1 MQRFLKSALP
11 IAILVGLVIVQDAPA
26 QQPDQPAPEAPVD
39 TAAIQALKESNPTTA
54 EQLINAAILSA
65 DLGRGDLGKAYLN
78 KLIENDPAVDEVLA
92 AKQQLGS
99 GRIFRLQ
106 SIESLQPQGAQ
117 AATMLLTKLDKYFK
131 APERLNQLVDQ
142 LIDKDEVTR
151 KQAIKQLKNAGAEAA
166 NPLFAALVDPS
177 REAVRP
183 AAKRMLIRLDR
194 EIHDPLLAGLDSSNP
209 LLVAELVDVAK
220 DLDLNRATQF
230 LVGQYVLTDDDQ
242 LRSAI
247 GEYLDAI
254 VHSRPSEDEVK
265 AYLAKRVAMY
275 LDDGPMFPLNED
287 GLVELWTWDAEKKQV
302 VMTPVPP
309 ADAEVATAGQLLR
322 DLYALDRTNAE
333 VQVQAAVAAMQRMGV
348 LGESD
353 TELKKLVDQHGVE
366 LLQSAL
372 LQSLEDRK
380 FAQAAV
386 VACEQ
391 IGATKN
397 ADLLIAI
404 EGRLS
409 PLALALQSPVY
420 RIRRAAAKAIL
431 TIDPKTPYA
440 GSAELLDTLGFMA
453 SAQGK
458 RNILLGELHQQNA
471 QRMAGLLAELQLEP
485 LVTPGGR
492 ELFKQAFSSPD
503 VEAIFIS
510 KPLALPA
517 MMESVQILRK
527 DRRTAD
533 LPIGV
538 IAPIGEVVHYQLRTK
553 DDPLTVVM
561 IRPNDVE
568 GFVFQLKQL
577 YLTQGRLL
585 VPADQREADAEF
597 AITEIG
603 RMLDTADEYDFYN
616 FLKVEEI
623 AVRRLVDE
631 NVTADVANLL
641 GKLGTPAAQS
651 ALIDYASDPFNP
663 VALRQACADA
673 LQAAVERRGIL
684 LTKDQIVAQYG
695 RYNASEELDPETQA
709 VLSKILDIL
718 EAPTQDVRFDQPA
731 KIGP

>member
-1 MQRFLKSALP
+1 MQRFLE
-11 IAILVGLVIVQDAPA
+11 IAFTAYVLVGLIIVQDASA
-26 QQPDQPAPEAPVD
+26 QQREQLAPETPVD
-39 TAAIQALKESNPTTA
+39 TAAIQTIKESNPTTP
-54 EQLINAAILSA
+54 EQLIDAALLSA
-65 DLGRGDLGKAYLN
+65 DLGRSDLSKVYLQ
-78 KLIENDPAVDEVLA
+78 KLIENDPNEDEVLA
-92 AKQQLGS
+92 AQQKLGT

-106 SIESLQPQGAQ
+106 SIESLQPEGAT
-117 AATMLLTKLDKYFK
+117 AATMLLTKLDRYFK
-131 APERLNQLVDQ
+131 DIKRLNKLVDQ
-142 LIDKDEVTR
+142 LIDKDEFTR
-151 KQAIKQLKNAGAEAA
+151 NQAVKQLKNAGTDAA
-166 NPLFAALVDPS
+166 NPLFNALADPG

-183 AAKRMLIRLDR
+183 AAKRMLVSLGRTIY
-194 EIHDPLLAGLDSSNP
+194 EPLLAALDSSDP
-209 LLVAELVDVAK
+209 LFVAELVDVAK
-220 DLDLNRATQF
+220 ELDLDQATQF
-230 LVGQYVLTDDDQ
+230 LVGPYVLTDDDQ
-242 LRSAI
+242 LRSQI
-247 GEYLDAI
+247 GQYLDAT
-254 VHSRPSEDEVK
+254 VRTRPTEEDVK
-265 AYLAKRVAMY
+265 VYLAKRVKRY
-275 LDDGPMFPLNED
+275 LGDGPMFPVNED

-322 DLYALDRTNAE
+322 DLYALDETNAE
-333 VQVQAAVAAMQRMGV
+333 VQVQAALAAMQRMGV
-348 LGESD
+348 LDESD

-366 LLQSAL
+366 LLQLAL
-372 LQSLEDRK
+372 VQALEDRK

-391 IGATKN
+391 IGETKN

-404 EGRLS
+404 EGKLS

-431 TIDPKTPYA
+431 TIDPKSPYA

-458 RNILLGELHQQNA
+458 RNILLGELHQQRA
-471 QRMAGLLAELQLEP
+471 QNMAGLLAELQLEP

-492 ELFKQAFSSPD
+492 ELFKQAYSSPD
-503 VEAIFIS
+503 IEAIFIS

-533 LPIGV
+533 LPIGI

-553 DDPLTVVM
+553 DDPLTHVM

-577 YLTQGRLL
+577 YLSQGRLL

-597 AITEIG
+597 AIKEMS
-603 RMLDTADEYDFYN
+603 RMLDVSDEYDFYN
-616 FLKVEEI
+616 FLKIEEI

-631 NVTADVANLL
+631 NVTGDIANLL
-641 GKLGTPAAQS
+641 GKLATPAAQT
-651 ALIDYASDPFNP
+651 ALVDYASDPFNP
-663 VALRQACADA
+663 LAQRQACADA
-673 LQAAVERRGIL
+673 MQAAIERRGIL
-684 LTKDQIVAQYG
+684 LTKDQIIAQFD

-709 VLSKILDIL
+709 VLGKILDIL
-718 EAPTQDVRFDQPA
+718 EAPTQSVRFDQPA